1 MLSEDRKIK
10 SRAQLREYLEAD
22 CARYPMSGRRIL
34 PYLLQISEGAILR
47 RHIVLLRKCEYYT
60 NTGRRLLA
68 LLYHARLMKFQNR
81 HCLHVPLNV
90 CGKGLWI
97 SHVFPLCMNG
107 NVTIGEYCRIMPN
120 VSVIGDD
127 EFDVAPVLI
136 NGNATIG
143 EYCFLAPMI
152 SLAGDEQDLAPTL
165 GDHVQVG
172 IGSLLVGDIRIAD
185 GITVGAGAVVTR
197 DFLEPGIT
205 IAGVPAKKIGGPKA
219 AEAAGEDHAP

>member
-47 RHIVLLRKCEYYT
+47 RHIVLLRKTEYYT
-60 NTGRRLLA
+60 NTGRKLLA
-68 LLYHARLMKFQNR
+68 LLFYARLMKFQNR
-81 HCLHVPLNV
+81 HCIHVPLNT

-107 NVTIGEYCRIMPN
+107 NVTIGEYCRIMPM

-127 EFDVAPVLI
+127 EL
-136 NGNATIG
+136 N
-143 EYCFLAPMI
+143 
-152 SLAGDEQDLAPTL
+152 LAPTV
-165 GDHVQVG
+165 GDHVTLG
-172 IGSLLVGDIRIAD
+172 IGSTLIGGIRIAD
-185 GITVGAGAVVTR
+185 GVTVGAGAVVTK
-197 DFLEPGIT
+197 DCLEPGVT
-205 IAGVPAKKIGGPKA
+205 IAGVPAKKIGGPKPP
-219 AEAAGEDHAP
+219 EDGGQNDAP

>member
-1 MLSEDRKIK
+1 MLSEERKIK
-10 SRAQLREYLEAD
+10 SRAQLKEYLAAD
-22 CARYPMSGRRIL
+22 CARYPMSARRVL

-47 RHIVLLRKCEYYT
+47 RHILLLRKCEYYT
-60 NTGRRLLA
+60 NTGHRLLA

-127 EFDVAPVLI
+127 EFDLAPVV
-136 NGNATIG
+136 
-143 EYCFLAPMI
+143 
-152 SLAGDEQDLAPTL
+152 
-165 GDHVQVG
+165 GDHVTLG
-172 IGSLLVGDIRIAD
+172 IGCTLVGGIRIAD
-185 GITVGAGAVVTR
+185 GITVGAGAVVTK

-205 IAGVPAKKIGGPKA
+205 IAGVPAKKIGDPKA
-219 AEAAGEDHAP
+219 AGAGGEDHAP

>member
-1 MLSEDRKIK
+1 MLSEERKIK
-10 SRAQLREYLEAD
+10 SRAQLKEYLAAD
-22 CARYPMSGRRIL
+22 CARYPMSARRIL

-47 RHIVLLRKCEYYT
+47 RHILLLRKCEYHT
-60 NTGRRLLA
+60 NTGHRLRA

-81 HCLHVPLNV
+81 YCLHVPLNS

-97 SHVFPLCMNG
+97 AH
-107 NVTIGEYCRIMPN
+107 
-120 VSVIGDD
+120 
-127 EFDVAPVLI
+127 VAPVLI

-205 IAGVPAKKIGGPKA
+205 IAGVPAKKLGSQKA
-219 AEAAGEDHAP
+219 AEKGGEDSAP

>member
-1 MLSEDRKIK
+1 MLSEERKIK
-10 SRAQLREYLEAD
+10 SRAQLREYLAAD
-22 CARYPMSGRRIL
+22 CARYPMSARRVL

-47 RHIVLLRKCEYYT
+47 RHILLLRKCEYYT
-60 NTGRRLLA
+60 NTGHRLLA

-127 EFDVAPVLI
+127 EFDYAPVV
-136 NGNATIG
+136 
-143 EYCFLAPMI
+143 
-152 SLAGDEQDLAPTL
+152 
-165 GDHVQVG
+165 GDHVTLG
-172 IGSLLVGDIRIAD
+172 IGCTLIGGIRLAD
-185 GITVGAGAVVTR
+185 GITVGAGAVVTK

-219 AEAAGEDHAP
+219 AEAGGQDHAP

>member
-10 SRAQLREYLEAD
+10 TRAELREYLAAD
-22 CARYPMSGRRIL
+22 CARYPLSARRIV

-47 RHIVLLRKCEYYT
+47 RHIVLLRKTEYYT

-81 HCLHVPLNV
+81 HCLHVPLNS

-127 EFDVAPVLI
+127 TD
-136 NGNATIG
+136 
-143 EYCFLAPMI
+143 
-152 SLAGDEQDLAPTL
+152 DLAPSV
-165 GDHVQVG
+165 GDHVTLG
-172 IGSLLVGDIRIAD
+172 IGCTLIGDITIAD
-185 GITVGAGAVVTR
+185 GITVGAGAVVTKS
-197 DFLEPGIT
+197 FLEPGIT
-205 IAGVPAKKIGGPKA
+205 IAGVPAKKLHAAKA
-219 AEAAGEDHAP
+219 AETGGQHDAP